1 MANYCMNDIVLYSK
15 RKKPLIR
22 PHNQLKHLSKEDSY
36 SYPIHRLLSSLE
48 ASYLVDDLD
57 DLRHYILDFD
67 SIDKKND
74 TYYFH
79 LYTEAAWSPHIE
91 DIDILLSLNEFKS
104 ISYVYQAEEPGFE
117 IYINSDS
124 KREFLNNSYLFYYYC
139 GDDDE
144 DAYYSDLNDLID
156 YVDKHFLNALITPWD
171 TPQIIIDKLNTSMV
185 DSMCNYGFYIHEFY
199 APDTV
204 QAV

>member
-15 RKKPLIR
+15 EIEPLTR
-22 PHNQLKHLSKEDSY
+22 LHNQLAQLAKEDSY
-36 SYPIHRLLSSLE
+36 GYPVHRLLSSLD

-57 DLRHYILDFD
+57 DLRHYVLDFGAIEQKDD
-67 SIDKKND
+67 S
-74 TYYFH
+74 YYFH

-91 DIDILLSLNEFKS
+91 DIDALLTLPEFKS

-124 KREFLNNSYLFYYYC
+124 KREFLDNSYLFYYYC

-144 DAYYSDLNDLID
+144 DAYFSSLSDLVD
-156 YVDKHFLNALITPWD
+156 YVNKHFPNALVTPWD
-171 TPQIIIDKLNTSMV
+171 TPKTIENKLNASME
-185 DSMCNYGFYIHEFY
+185 DSVCEYGFYIHEFQE
-199 APDTV
+199 PCHV
-204 QAV
+204 QAA